1 MARGWIFHKNYAE
14 QKLPT
19 EVIIKCLTWTEA
31 RVHFGVSLSSLP
43 IKDTSLPP
51 LKRTRGCCTR
61 YKSGVNLSGSGWGTS
76 CSGANKT
83 GKRKGLSDS
92 WSNTKLS
99 FYCQVYTGKRK
110 ALSDYWSRTKF
121 SFSLSRKY
129 KVVENRILPFI
140 RSLCKGFIPGPPSFY
155 YHLPGTLFNKPLTC
169 VNLRKILG
177 SKKSSWPTKLIFPH
191 HPKAKCYVVAR
202 VQWMLVE
209 SNMKEKYTC
218 KTLS

>member
-1 MARGWIFHKNYAE
+1 MARGWIFHKNYVE
-14 QKLPT
+14 RKLPT

-92 WSNTKLS
+92 WSNTKLP
-99 FYCQVYTGKRK
+99 FYYQVYRGKQKNRK
-110 ALSDYWSRTKF
+110 KKGPKWLLIQDQIF
-121 SFSLSRKY
+121 LLIIKY
-129 KVVENRILPFI
+129 IQGTAVVEKRILHFI
-140 RSLCKGFIPGPPSFY
+140 RSRCKGFIPGPPSVH
-155 YHLPGTLFNKPLTC
+155 YHLPGTLFNKTLTC
-169 VNLRKILG
+169 VNLRQILG
-177 SKKSSWPTKLIFPH
+177 SKTALDL
-191 HPKAKCYVVAR
+191 
-202 VQWMLVE
+202 Q
-209 SNMKEKYTC
+209 N
-218 KTLS
+218 